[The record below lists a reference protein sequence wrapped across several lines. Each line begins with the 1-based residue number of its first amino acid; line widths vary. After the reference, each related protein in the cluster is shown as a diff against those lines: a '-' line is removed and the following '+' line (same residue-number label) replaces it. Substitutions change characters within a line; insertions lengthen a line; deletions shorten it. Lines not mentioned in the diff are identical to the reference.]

1 MTPNSTRKITVVGG
15 MNLDLLAFPNAPLIE
30 KDSNPGKITL
40 RPGGVGRNIA
50 ARLAAMGAENVKV
63 LPVSLPS
70 ASRATGFR
78 SSVSLEP
85 SSRLSLLKRMLAGT
99 ERAKSVF
106 SEESYTSATAIGET
120 VFYYENI
127 AALAESRDYFVFLF
141 SFSHAQIYDKRT
153 LAGGS
158 AEEFRAFLERR
169 CGKSFTRIG

>member
-1 MTPNSTRKITVVGG
+1 MEFSFDTVYDKKALGVMAKALRK
-15 MNLDLLAFPNAPLIE
+15 
-30 KDSNPGKITL
+30 TL
-40 RPGGVGRNIA
+40 RKKHSRRSHVFGWLLTALAIVLALHALPAFSFRNGVTLFVALVLMLVLLFEDTLNGLIA
-50 ARLAAMGAENVKV
+50 K
-63 LPVSLPS
+63 
-70 ASRATGFR
+70 
-78 SSVSLEP
+78 
-85 SSRLSLLKRMLAGT
+85 KRMLAGT